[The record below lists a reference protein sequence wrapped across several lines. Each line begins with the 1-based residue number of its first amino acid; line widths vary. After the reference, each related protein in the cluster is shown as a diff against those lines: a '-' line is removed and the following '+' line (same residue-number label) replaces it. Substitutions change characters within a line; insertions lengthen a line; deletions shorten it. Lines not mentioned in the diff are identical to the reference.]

1 MAMPVRPPD
10 PLPHG
15 GWTIEM
21 LDELPDDGQRYEL
34 IDGVVHVTPA
44 PRELHQLV
52 VGHVHYVLKQYLHGS
67 AVGRAMISPSDVRRG
82 DRTRN
87 RVQPD
92 VFVLRLIEG
101 KRPPYP
107 YAMSE
112 LLLAV
117 EVPSPS
123 DPVYD
128 YHTKRELYLAN
139 GVAEYWVL
147 DADARNLS
155 RWCGA
160 ADPGEVLSVRAE
172 WHPAGMPQPLVLDLP
187 AFFDDAVA

>member
-1 MAMPVRPPD
+1 MAMPAT
-10 PLPHG
+10 HTE
-15 GWTIEM
+15 WTVAM
-21 LDELPDDGQRYEL
+21 LDALPEDGQRYEL
-34 IDGVVHVTPA
+34 IDGELFVTPA
-44 PRELHQLV
+44 PGEGHQDV
-52 VGHVHYVLKQYLHGS
+52 VGRMYIVLDQYLRGS
-67 AVGRAMISPSDVRRG
+67 AVGRARISPSDVRRG

-92 VFVLRLIEG
+92 VFVIRLIDG

-107 YAMSE
+107 YALSD

-123 DPVYD
+123 DPAYD

-147 DADARNLS
+147 NAEARNLA
-155 RWCGA
+155 RWRRA
-160 ADPGEVLSVRAE
+160 ADPGEVLSARVT
-172 WHPAGMPQPLVLDLP
+172 WHPAGMPAPLVIDLH
-187 AFFDDAVA
+187 AFFDEAAA

>member
-1 MAMPVRPPD
+1 MAMPTRPPS
-10 PLPHG
+10 PSA
-15 GWTIEM
+15 GWTVEM

-34 IDGVVHVTPA
+34 IDGVLHVTPA

-52 VGHVHYVLKQYLHGS
+52 VGHVYLVLTQYLRGS
-67 AVGRAMISPSDVRRG
+67 SVGRAMISPADVRRG

-92 VFVLRLIEG
+92 VFAVRLIEG
-101 KRPPYP
+101 ERPPYP
-107 YAMSE
+107 YSMSD

-117 EVPSPS
+117 EVSSPS
-123 DPVYD
+123 DPMYD
-128 YHTKRELYLAN
+128 YHTKRELYLAS
-139 GVAEYWVL
+139 GVPEYWVL
-147 DADARNLS
+147 DADARHLS
-155 RWCGA
+155 RWRGT

-172 WHPAGMPQPLVLDLP
+172 WHPSGMPEPLVLDLP